1 MQSNKTPITLIGAGL
16 VGSLLAI
23 YLARKGHRVELFE
36 KRKDPRALFAL
47 GKVGEGRSINLAI
60 SARGLNAL
68 EQIGLKE
75 KILEHAIPMTG
86 RMMHGTD
93 SALTYQAYGQSEKEA
108 INSISRG
115 WLNCFLLDEAEK
127 MPGVTLHFD
136 QRIENVDFEQKSFT
150 LIENST
156 HKERKLF
163 YDIIIGTDGS
173 ASAVRRALQ
182 KKIGMFHSEVELT
195 HGYKEF
201 LMPARSG
208 EAPVSGPPASD
219 SEFKMEKRA
228 LHIWPR
234 GDFMMI
240 ALPNLDGSY
249 TCTLFMRTV
258 HAESSFEKLTTPEQV
273 KVFFQTHFKDF
284 YELVPDCV
292 EQYFGHPTGKM
303 VTLKCEPWH
312 YKGQALLVG
321 DAAHAIVPFFG
332 QGMNAGFEDVVVLNK
347 LLEEAMPWEEV
358 FKQFFLH
365 RKTNT
370 DAIADM
376 AVENLVEMSAKTA
389 DPHFLY
395 QKKIEK
401 ILQERYPKDYRSRY
415 SMVSFSLVPYRL
427 AYEAGTL
434 QADILEALTK
444 EFYPD
449 VNIDT
454 EKAFAMI
461 QKNLKP
467 VMDKIDSVMKG

>member
-1 MQSNKTPITLIGAGL
+1 MPIKMDPKDTSITLIGAGL

-23 YLARKGHRVELFE
+23 NLARRGFKVDVFE
-36 KRKDPRALFAL
+36 KRSDPRVLMSL
-47 GKVGEGRSINLAI
+47 GQVGEGRSINLAI

-68 EQIGLKE
+68 EELLLKE
-75 KILEHAIPMTG
+75 DVLEHAIPMTG
-86 RMMHGTD
+86 RMMHSPDGQ
-93 SALTYQAYGQSEKEA
+93 LTYQAYGQSESEA

-115 WLNCFLLDEAEK
+115 WLNCFLIAEAEK

-136 QRIENVDFEQKSFT
+136 QRIENVDFDQKSFT

-173 ASAVRRALQ
+173 ASAVRRALL
-182 KKIGMFHSEVELT
+182 KKTDMQHSEVELA

-201 LMPARSG
+201 VMPEKAAG
-208 EAPVSGPPASD
+208 
-219 SEFKMEKRA
+219 EFKMEKKA

-249 TCTLFMRTV
+249 TCTLFMRTKD
-258 HAESSFEKLTTPEQV
+258 AEVCFDQLKTKEQV
-273 KVFFQTHFKDF
+273 EMFFKTHFKDF

-292 EQYFGHPTGKM
+292 DQYFSHPTGKM
-303 VTLKCEPWH
+303 VTLKCNKWN
-312 YKGQALLVG
+312 YKGQALLMG

-332 QGMNAGFEDVVVLNK
+332 QGMNAGFEDVVVFIQLLAEELGWEK
-347 LLEEAMPWEEV
+347 LFEE
-358 FKQFFLH
+358 FYTH

-376 AVENLVEMSAKTA
+376 AVENLEEMSAKTA

-401 ILQERYPKDYRSRY
+401 ILQEKFPKDYRSRY

-427 AYEAGTL
+427 AYEAGTA
-434 QADILEALTK
+434 QAEILEAITK
-444 EFYPD
+444 EYYPETD
-449 VNIDT
+449 FES
-454 EKAFAMI
+454 EKVLAMI
-461 QKNLKP
+461 HQRLKP
-467 VMDKIDSVMKG
+467 VMDKIASKG